1 MDATSAQPTPAAP
14 ERLVRLGRHSFLM
27 RPVRGSD
34 EPALFDMFA
43 SCSPQDLRLRCLGAI
58 KDFPHLAA
66 ARLARCDVKREAALA
81 AIDAERAPPN
91 EIVGVAHIVDEPGQP
106 GHAEFDIMVRTDRQG
121 RGIGF
126 ELMKEILALARER
139 GLKSVVGYV
148 CKENDAMLLMA
159 SELGF
164 AVESVEAGVVQVA
177 ARL

>member
-1 MDATSAQPTPAAP
+1 MISTSAQPTPADL
-14 ERLVRLGRHSFLM
+14 ERLVRLGRHSYLI

-34 EPALFDMFA
+34 EAALFDMFA
-43 SCSPQDLRLRCLGAI
+43 SCSPRDLCLRCLGAI
-58 KDFPHLAA
+58 KDFPHVAA

-81 AIDAERAPPN
+81 AIDAERAPPR
-91 EIVGVAHIVDEPGQP
+91 EIVGVAHIVDDPGRS
-106 GHAEFDIMVRTDRQG
+106 GAAEFDIMVRTDRQG

-148 CKENDAMLLMA
+148 CNENDAMLLMA

-164 AVESVEAGVVQVA
+164 SVEAAEAGVVQVA